1 MQGGIAVPANGGIA
15 VPARH
20 PALASASVIL
30 ATILYSIDW
39 TIAAV
44 ALPHMRGAFSAT
56 QDQIS
61 WVITSYIVASAVMIP
76 TAGFM
81 SARFGRKRVF
91 VLAIAGFIGASLL
104 CGVADSLAMEV
115 VARIIQGMSGA
126 FLIPLSQAIV
136 LDTYPPEEHTRMMG
150 WWGVGSVFGPVIGP
164 ALGGYLTEYADWR
177 WIFFINLPFGLLA
190 LAGVIAFLPETRRD
204 SAKKLDWVGFLVL
217 ALGIGA
223 LQMMLDRGERH
234 DWLESPEIIIEGA
247 LAALGLYLFAA
258 HSLTAR
264 NPFLDPRL
272 LAVRSFALGLA
283 FVFLY
288 GLLTLPPMVLMPTF
302 MQDLRGMPVDT
313 IGLLQAPRGFGLIV
327 SMFAGGALTH
337 LLGPRVLIGFGFGCL
352 AFAGIEMSS
361 WTMEVGTWP
370 IVWTGFVQG
379 VGAGIIWVPLQA
391 VVFGELAPAQ
401 RTEAA
406 SVLNLVRSLG
416 SSIGVSIALT
426 MLTRSSTTARSQMV
440 EHLTPYSAA
449 FSQADVLRNWDLNS
463 LAGLAQAQQ
472 QVELQAAMIAY
483 SNDFLMLACG
493 ALLALP
499 LLLFIPKAKQSGV
512 GNALVG
518 EGEPVHHRIE

>member
-1 MQGGIAVPANGGIA
+1 MQGGIAVPAK
-15 VPARH
+15 H

-30 ATILYSIDW
+30 ATVLYSIDW
-39 TIAAV
+39 TIASV

-61 WVITSYIVASAVMIP
+61 WVITSYIVASAIMIP

-81 SARFGRKRVF
+81 SARYGRKRVF
-91 VLAIAGFIGASLL
+91 VAAVAGFTLASML
-104 CGVADSLAMEV
+104 CGLADSLAMEV
-115 VARIIQGMSGA
+115 FARIVQGMSGA

-136 LDTYPPEEHTRMMG
+136 LDTYPPEQHTRMMG

-177 WIFFINLPFGLLA
+177 WIFFINLPFGVLA
-190 LAGVIAFLPETRRD
+190 LIGVLLFLPETKREPG
-204 SAKKLDWVGFLVL
+204 KKLDWFGFTVL

-234 DWLESPEIIIEGA
+234 DWFESPEIVIEGA

-258 HSLTAR
+258 HSLTTR
-264 NPFLDPRL
+264 RPFLDTKL
-272 LAVRSFALGLA
+272 LAVRGFSLGLA

-288 GLLTLPPMVLMPTF
+288 GLLTLPPLVLMPTF

-313 IGLLQAPRGFGLIV
+313 IGLLQAPRGFGLIL
-327 SMFAGGALTH
+327 SMFAGASLTH
-337 LLGPRVLIGFGFGCL
+337 VLGPRALIGFGFGCL
-352 AFAGIEMSS
+352 ALSGMEMSS
-361 WTMEVGTWP
+361 WTTEVGEWP

-379 VGAGIIWVPLQA
+379 MGAGIIWVPLQA
-391 VVFGELAPAQ
+391 VVFPQLAPAK

-406 SVLNLVRSLG
+406 SVFNLVRSVG
-416 SSIGVSIALT
+416 SSIGVSVALT
-426 MLTRSSTTARSQMV
+426 MLTRSSTTARAQMV
-440 EHLTPYSAA
+440 EHLTPVGAA
-449 FSQADVLRNWDLNS
+449 FRHADVVRGWDI
-463 LAGLAQAQQ
+463 ATTEGLAQAQRQ
-472 QVELQAAMIAY
+472 IELQSMMIGY

-499 LLLFIPKAKQSGV
+499 LLLFIPKPK
-512 GNALVG
+512 
-518 EGEPVHHRIE
+518 

>member
-1 MQGGIAVPANGGIA
+1 MQGGIAVPAE
-15 VPARH
+15 H

-39 TIAAV
+39 TIASV

-76 TAGFM
+76 TAGYL

-91 VLAIAGFIGASLL
+91 VAAVAGFICASML
-104 CGVADSLAMEV
+104 CGLADSLAMEV

-136 LDTYPPEEHTRMMG
+136 LDTYPPEQHTRVMG

-190 LAGVIAFLPETRRD
+190 LVGVIAFLPETKRE
-204 SAKKLDWVGFLVL
+204 SGKKLDWFGFLML

-234 DWLESPEIIIEGA
+234 DWFESAEIMIEGG

-258 HSLTAR
+258 HSLTTR
-264 NPFLDPRL
+264 HPFLDPRL

-313 IGLLQAPRGFGLIV
+313 IGLLQAPRGFGLV
-327 SMFAGGALTH
+327 LSMFAGGALTH
-337 LLGPRVLIGFGFGCL
+337 VLGTRALISFGFGCL
-352 AFAGIEMSS
+352 ALAGLEMSS
-361 WTMEVGTWP
+361 WTMDVGAWP

-391 VVFGELAPAQ
+391 VVFPELAPAQ

-416 SSIGVSIALT
+416 SSIGVSVALT
-426 MLTRSSTTARSQMV
+426 MLTRSATTASSQMI
-440 EHLTPYSAA
+440 EHLTPYGAA
-449 FSQADVLRNWDLNS
+449 FRQADVARDWDLNT
-463 LAGLAQAQQ
+463 LEGLARAQH
-472 QVELQAAMIAY
+472 QVELQAAMIGY

-499 LLLFIPKAKQSGV
+499 LLLFLPKPRPQA
-512 GNALVG
+512 
-518 EGEPVHHRIE
+518 

>member
-1 MQGGIAVPANGGIA
+1 VSEAAATNSGIAVPT
-15 VPARH
+15 RH
-20 PALASASVIL
+20 PALCAASVIL
-30 ATILYSIDW
+30 ATVLYSIDW

-61 WVITSYIVASAVMIP
+61 WVITSYIVASAVMLP

-91 VLAIAGFIGASLL
+91 MAAVAGFTLASML
-104 CGVADSLAMEV
+104 CGLADSLAMEV
-115 VARIIQGMSGA
+115 FARIVQGMSGA

-136 LDTYPPEEHTRMMG
+136 LDSYAPKDHTRMMS

-177 WIFFINLPFGLLA
+177 WIFFINLPFGILA
-190 LAGVIAFLPETRRD
+190 LIGVLLFLPETKREPG
-204 SAKKLDWVGFLVL
+204 KKLDWFGFVVL

-234 DWLESPEIIIEGA
+234 DWFESPEIVIEGA

-258 HSLTAR
+258 HSLTTRA
-264 NPFLDPRL
+264 PFLDPKL
-272 LAVRSFALGLA
+272 LAVRGFLLGLA

-288 GLLTLPPMVLMPTF
+288 GLLTLPPMVLMPPF

-313 IGLLQAPRGFGLIV
+313 IGLLQAPRGFGLIL
-327 SMFAGGALTH
+327 SMFAGGTLTH
-337 LLGPRVLIGFGFGCL
+337 VLGPRALIGFGFACL
-352 AFAGIEMSS
+352 AVAGLEMSS
-361 WTMEVGTWP
+361 WTMEVGAWP

-379 VGAGIIWVPLQA
+379 MGAGIIWVPLQA
-391 VVFGELAPAQ
+391 VVFPHLPPVQ

-406 SVLNLVRSLG
+406 AVFNLVRSVG
-416 SSIGVSIALT
+416 SAIGVSLALT
-426 MLTRSSTTARSQMV
+426 MLTRTSTTARAQMV
-440 EHLTPYSAA
+440 EHLTPVGAA
-449 FSQADVLRNWDLNS
+449 FRQADVARSWDLNS
-463 LAGLAQAQQ
+463 LAGLAQAQRQ
-472 QVELQAAMIAY
+472 IELQAAMIGY

-499 LLLFIPKAKQSGV
+499 LLLFIPKSK
-512 GNALVG
+512 
-518 EGEPVHHRIE
+518 

>member
-1 MQGGIAVPANGGIA
+1 MQGGIAVPAK
-15 VPARH
+15 H

-39 TIAAV
+39 TIASV

-61 WVITSYIVASAVMIP
+61 WVITSYIVASAIMIP

-91 VLAIAGFIGASLL
+91 VSAVAGFTLASML
-104 CGVADSLAMEV
+104 CGLADSLAMEV
-115 VARIIQGMSGA
+115 FARIVQGMSGA

-190 LAGVIAFLPETRRD
+190 LAGVLAFLPESKREPG
-204 SAKKLDWVGFLVL
+204 KKLDWFGFTVL

-234 DWLESPEIIIEGA
+234 DWFESPEIVIEAA

-258 HSLTAR
+258 HSLTTR
-264 NPFLDPRL
+264 QPFLDTKL
-272 LAVRSFALGLA
+272 LAVRGFSLGLA

-327 SMFAGGALTH
+327 SMFAGGSLTH
-337 LLGPRVLIGFGFGCL
+337 VLGPRVLIGFGFGCL
-352 AFAGIEMSS
+352 ALSGFEMSS
-361 WTMEVGTWP
+361 WTMEVGAWP

-391 VVFGELAPAQ
+391 VVFPQLAPVQ

-406 SVLNLVRSLG
+406 SVFNLVRSVG
-416 SSIGVSIALT
+416 SSIGVSLVLT
-426 MLTRSSTTARSQMV
+426 MLTRNSTTARAQMV
-440 EHLTPYSAA
+440 EHLTPVGTA
-449 FSQADVLRNWDLNS
+449 FRHADAVRGWDIATLE
-463 LAGLAQAQQ
+463 GLAQAQR
-472 QVELQAAMIAY
+472 QVELQSMMIGY

-499 LLLFIPKAKQSGV
+499 LLLFIPKPQKGA
-512 GNALVG
+512 A
-518 EGEPVHHRIE
+518 PVPTHVE

>member
-1 MQGGIAVPANGGIA
+1 MSGIAVPANGVA

-30 ATILYSIDW
+30 ATVLYSIDW
-39 TIAAV
+39 TIASV

-61 WVITSYIVASAVMIP
+61 WVITSYIVASAIMIP

-91 VLAIAGFIGASLL
+91 VSAVAGFTLASML
-104 CGVADSLAMEV
+104 CGLADSLATEV
-115 VARIIQGMSGA
+115 VARIAQGMSGA

-136 LDTYPPEEHTRMMG
+136 LDTYPPEDHTRMMG

-177 WIFFINLPFGLLA
+177 WIFFINLPFGIIA
-190 LAGVIAFLPETRRD
+190 LIGVLAFLPETKREPG
-204 SAKKLDWVGFLVL
+204 KKLDWFGFAVL
-217 ALGIGA
+217 ALGLGA

-234 DWLESPEIIIEGA
+234 DWFESAEIVIEAA
-247 LAALGLYLFAA
+247 LGALGLYLFAA
-258 HSLTAR
+258 HSLTTR

-272 LAVRSFALGLA
+272 LLVRNFALGLA

-313 IGLLQAPRGFGLIV
+313 IGLLQAPRGFGLIL
-327 SMFAGGALTH
+327 SMFAGGTLTQV
-337 LLGPRVLIGFGFGCL
+337 LGSRVLIGFGFGCL
-352 AFAGIEMSS
+352 AVSGLEMSS
-361 WTMEVGTWP
+361 WTMDVGEWP

-379 VGAGIIWVPLQA
+379 VGAGIVWVPLQA
-391 VVFGELAPAQ
+391 VVFAQLAPAQ

-406 SVLNLVRSLG
+406 SVLNLVRSVG
-416 SSIGVSIALT
+416 SSIGVSVALT
-426 MLTRSSTTARSQMV
+426 MLTRSATTAHAQMV
-440 EHLTPYSAA
+440 EHLTPGSAA
-449 FSQADVLRNWDLNS
+449 FRNAELVRGWDLS
-463 LAGLAQAQQ
+463 TLGGLAQAQR
-472 QVELQAAMIAY
+472 QVDLQAMMIGY

-499 LLLFIPKAKQSGV
+499 LILLIPKPGKSAAAV
-512 GNALVG
+512 PLHA
-518 EGEPVHHRIE
+518 E

>member
-1 MQGGIAVPANGGIA
+1 MSMHGADKIPHGGVA

-20 PALASASVIL
+20 PTLASASVIL
-30 ATILYSIDW
+30 ATVLYSIDW

-61 WVITSYIVASAVMIP
+61 WVITSYIVASAIMIP

-91 VLAIAGFIGASLL
+91 VAAVSGFTVASMW
-104 CGVADSLAMEV
+104 CGLSESLAMEV
-115 VARIIQGMSGA
+115 VARIVQGMSGA

-136 LDTYPPEEHTRMMG
+136 LDTYPPEKHTRMMG
-150 WWGVGSVFGPVIGP
+150 WWGVGSVLGPVIGP

-177 WIFFINLPFGLLA
+177 WIFFINLPFGLVA
-190 LAGVIAFLPETRRD
+190 LAGVLAFLPETKREPG
-204 SAKKLDWVGFLVL
+204 KKLDWFGFAVL
-217 ALGIGA
+217 ALGVGA

-234 DWLESPEIIIEGA
+234 DWFESAEIVIEGA

-258 HSLTAR
+258 HSLTTR

-272 LAVRSFALGLA
+272 LAVRGFALGLA

-288 GLLTLPPMVLMPTF
+288 GLLTLPPMVLMPPF

-313 IGLLQAPRGFGLIV
+313 IGLLQAPRGFGLVV

-337 LLGPRVLIGFGFGCL
+337 VLGLRSLVGFGFCCL
-352 AFAGIEMSS
+352 ALAGAEMSS
-361 WTMEVGTWP
+361 WTMDVGTWP

-379 VGAGIIWVPLQA
+379 IGAGIIWVPLQA
-391 VVFGELAPAQ
+391 IVFPSLAPAQ

-406 SVLNLVRSLG
+406 SVLNLVRSVG
-416 SSIGVSIALT
+416 SSIGVSVALT
-426 MLTRSSTTARSQMV
+426 MLTRTATTARAQMA
-440 EHLTPYSAA
+440 EHVTPYQEA
-449 FSQADVLRNWDLNS
+449 FRQADIARSWDLSS
-463 LAGLAQAQQ
+463 LAGLAQAQRQ
-472 QVELQAAMIAY
+472 IELQAAMIGY

-499 LLLFIPKAKQSGV
+499 LLFLIPRP
-512 GNALVG
+512 L
-518 EGEPVHHRIE
+518 R

>member
-1 MQGGIAVPANGGIA
+1 MSGIAVPANGVA

-30 ATILYSIDW
+30 ATVLYSIDW
-39 TIAAV
+39 TIASV

-61 WVITSYIVASAVMIP
+61 WVITSYIVASAIMIP

-91 VLAIAGFIGASLL
+91 VSAVAGFTLASML
-104 CGVADSLAMEV
+104 CGLADSLAMEV
-115 VARIIQGMSGA
+115 FARIVQGMSGA

-136 LDTYPPEEHTRMMG
+136 LDTYPPEDHTRMMG

-177 WIFFINLPFGLLA
+177 WIFFINLPFGIIA
-190 LAGVIAFLPETRRD
+190 LIGVLAFLPETKREPG
-204 SAKKLDWVGFLVL
+204 KKLDWFGFAVL
-217 ALGIGA
+217 ALGLGA

-234 DWLESPEIIIEGA
+234 DWFESAEIVIEAA
-247 LAALGLYLFAA
+247 LGALGLYLFTA
-258 HSLTAR
+258 HSLTTR

-272 LAVRSFALGLA
+272 LLVRNFALGLA

-313 IGLLQAPRGFGLIV
+313 IGLLQAPRGFGLIL
-327 SMFAGGALTH
+327 SMFAGSTLTQV
-337 LLGPRVLIGFGFGCL
+337 LGSRVLIGFGFGCL
-352 AFAGIEMSS
+352 AVSGLEMSS
-361 WTMEVGTWP
+361 WTMDVGEWP

-379 VGAGIIWVPLQA
+379 VGAGIVWVPLQA
-391 VVFGELAPAQ
+391 VVFSQLAPGQ

-406 SVLNLVRSLG
+406 SVLNLVRSVG
-416 SSIGVSIALT
+416 SSIGVSVALT
-426 MLTRSSTTARSQMV
+426 MLTRSATTAHAQMV
-440 EHLTPYSAA
+440 EHLTPDSAA
-449 FSQADVLRNWDLNS
+449 FRNAELVRGWDLRT
-463 LAGLAQAQQ
+463 LEGLAQAQR
-472 QVELQAAMIAY
+472 QVDLQAMMIGY

-499 LLLFIPKAKQSGV
+499 LILLIPKPGKSAATV
-512 GNALVG
+512 PLHA
-518 EGEPVHHRIE
+518 E

>member
-1 MQGGIAVPANGGIA
+1 MSGIAVPANGVA

-30 ATILYSIDW
+30 ATVLYSIDW
-39 TIAAV
+39 TIASV

-61 WVITSYIVASAVMIP
+61 WVITSYIVASAIMIP

-91 VLAIAGFIGASLL
+91 VSAVAGFTLASML
-104 CGVADSLAMEV
+104 CGLADSLATEV
-115 VARIIQGMSGA
+115 VARIAQGMSGA

-136 LDTYPPEEHTRMMG
+136 LDTYPPEDHTRMMG

-177 WIFFINLPFGLLA
+177 WIFFINLPFGIIA
-190 LAGVIAFLPETRRD
+190 LIGVLAFLPETKREPG
-204 SAKKLDWVGFLVL
+204 KKLDWFGFAVL
-217 ALGIGA
+217 ALGLGA

-234 DWLESPEIIIEGA
+234 DWFESAEIVIEAA
-247 LAALGLYLFAA
+247 LGALGLYLFAA
-258 HSLTAR
+258 HSLTTR

-272 LAVRSFALGLA
+272 LLVRNFALGLA

-313 IGLLQAPRGFGLIV
+313 IGLLQAPRGFGLIL
-327 SMFAGGALTH
+327 SMFAGSTLTQV
-337 LLGPRVLIGFGFGCL
+337 LGSRVLIGFGFGCL
-352 AFAGIEMSS
+352 AVSGLEMSS
-361 WTMEVGTWP
+361 WNMDVGEWP

-379 VGAGIIWVPLQA
+379 VGAGIVWVPLQA
-391 VVFGELAPAQ
+391 VVFSQLAPAQ

-406 SVLNLVRSLG
+406 SVLNLVRSVG
-416 SSIGVSIALT
+416 SSIGVSVALT
-426 MLTRSSTTARSQMV
+426 MLTRGATTARAQMV
-440 EHLTPYSAA
+440 EHLTPGSAA
-449 FSQADVLRNWDLNS
+449 FRNAELVRGWDLS
-463 LAGLAQAQQ
+463 TLGGLAQAQR
-472 QVELQAAMIAY
+472 QVDLQAMMIGY

-499 LLLFIPKAKQSGV
+499 LILLIPKPGKSAATV
-512 GNALVG
+512 PLHA
-518 EGEPVHHRIE
+518 E

>member
-1 MQGGIAVPANGGIA
+1 MSAIAVPAKY
-15 VPARH
+15 
-20 PALASASVIL
+20 PALCSAAVIL
-30 ATILYSIDW
+30 ATVLYSIDW
-39 TIAAV
+39 TIASV

-61 WVITSYIVASAVMIP
+61 WVITSYIVASAIMIP

-91 VLAIAGFIGASLL
+91 VAAVAGFTLASMF
-104 CGVADSLAMEV
+104 CGLADSLATEV
-115 VARIIQGMSGA
+115 VARIAQGMSGA

-177 WIFFINLPFGLLA
+177 WIFFINLPFGVIALL
-190 LAGVIAFLPETRRD
+190 GVLAFLPETKADQAR
-204 SAKKLDWVGFLVL
+204 KLDWFGFLVL

-223 LQMMLDRGERH
+223 LQLMLDRGQRF
-234 DWLESPEIIIEGA
+234 DWFESPEIAFEGA

-258 HSLTAR
+258 HSLTTRA
-264 NPFLDPRL
+264 PFLNPRL
-272 LAVRSFALGLA
+272 LRVPGFLLGLA

-327 SMFAGGALTH
+327 SMFAGGALTQV
-337 LLGPRVLIGFGFGCL
+337 LGPRLLVGFGFGCL
-352 AFAGIEMSS
+352 ATAGAEMAS
-361 WTMEVGTWP
+361 WTMDVGEWP

-379 VGAGIIWVPLQA
+379 VGAGIIWVPLQSIFFA
-391 VVFGELAPAQ
+391 SLAPAQ

-406 SVLNLVRSLG
+406 SVLNLVRSLA
-416 SSIGVSIALT
+416 SAIGVSIALT
-426 MLTRSSTTARSQMV
+426 LLTRNSAIARSQMV
-440 EHLTPYSAA
+440 EHLTPVSSA
-449 FSQADVLRNWDLNS
+449 FRHSEVVRGWDLTTVE
-463 LAGLAQAQQ
+463 GLAQAQRQ
-472 QVELQAAMIAY
+472 IELQAQMIGY
-483 SNDFLMLACG
+483 SNDFLMLALG
-493 ALLALP
+493 ALLAVP
-499 LLLFIPKAKQSGV
+499 LLLLIPGPRKIAD
-512 GNALVG
+512 
-518 EGEPVHHRIE
+518 

>member
-1 MQGGIAVPANGGIA
+1 MAEPAGADRPHDGIA

-20 PALASASVIL
+20 PALASASAIL

-39 TIAAV
+39 TIASV

-61 WVITSYIVASAVMIP
+61 WVITSYIVASAVMLP

-81 SARFGRKRVF
+81 SAKFGRKRVF
-91 VLAIAGFIGASLL
+91 VAAVAGFTLASMA
-104 CGVADSLAMEV
+104 CGLADSLAAEV
-115 VARIIQGMSGA
+115 VARIVQGMSGS

-136 LDTYPPEEHTRMMG
+136 LDTYAPKDHTRMMG

-177 WIFFINLPFGLLA
+177 WIFFINLPFGILA
-190 LAGVIAFLPETRRD
+190 LAGLLLFLPETK
-204 SAKKLDWVGFLVL
+204 AEPGKKLDWFGFAVL

-234 DWLESPEIIIEGA
+234 DWLESPEILVEAA
-247 LAALGLYLFAA
+247 LGALGLYLFAA
-258 HSLTAR
+258 HSLTTPR
-264 NPFLDPRL
+264 PFLDPRL
-272 LAVRSFALGLA
+272 FRTGSYLLGLA

-313 IGLLQAPRGFGLIV
+313 IGLLQAPRGFGLVV
-327 SMFAGGALTH
+327 SMFAGGSLTH
-337 LLGPRVLIGFGFGCL
+337 VVGPRLLVGFGFGCL
-352 AFAGIEMSS
+352 AAAGLEMAS

-379 VGAGIIWVPLQA
+379 VGAGIIWVPLQQ
-391 VVFGELAPAQ
+391 VVFSQLLPSQ

-406 SVLNLVRSLG
+406 AVLNLVRSVG
-416 SSIGVSIALT
+416 SSIGVSFALT
-426 MLTRSSTTARSQMV
+426 MLTRGAATARAQMV
-440 EHLTPYSAA
+440 EHLTPVGAA
-449 FSQADVLRNWDLNS
+449 FRHADVVRGWDLGTPE
-463 LAGLAQAQQ
+463 GLAQAQR
-472 QVELQAAMIAY
+472 QVELQAAMIGY
-483 SNDFLMLACG
+483 SNDFLMLAVG

-499 LLLFIPKAKQSGV
+499 LLLFVRRAPRPSG
-512 GNALVG
+512 
-518 EGEPVHHRIE
+518 